1 MDSVLTLIAR
11 RRDGHWANQILANVN
26 DVNRALAA
34 SYDALEAAIH
44 FLMLKDKYKEGF
56 SFASS
61 ASGFSTYQAT
71 NRFDQ
76 LYRHFNRATE
86 FVEPM
91 GWAVLHELKQRIEA
105 AYSGWFI
112 PQLSLAWGKILEG
125 EAGLLSFWRIPS
137 RHKSAELF

>member
-1 MDSVLTLIAR
+1 M
-11 RRDGHWANQILANVN
+11 
-26 DVNRALAA
+26 NRALAA
-34 SYDALEAAIH
+34 SYDALEAATH
-44 FLMLKDKYKEGF
+44 FLTLKDQYREGF

-61 ASGFSTYQAT
+61 AAGFSTYQAELY
-71 NRFDQ
+71 RFDQ

-112 PQLSLAWGKILEG
+112 PQLSSAWAKILEG
-125 EAGLLSFWRIPS
+125 AGS
-137 RHKSAELF
+137 RYFCERFFRASC